1 MRAVWQA
8 VWQLCAESSL
18 RRKNTT
24 LQNLVS
30 VTDSEMI
37 VCIGL
42 MSSVPRASNPLFLKV
57 YVEGADQ
64 TVMFHHVCYCS
75 MDIFE
80 EKEQAIKASGQGAK
94 AADTYLG
101 HLMYMEEYKLSG
113 YVTSSGIRI
122 ALVFEDSDSKDASLI
137 KAFMR
142 KLHSL
147 YADCVSNPFYQPGQ
161 VLSSSNS
168 RKMWLLWSVFGTQML
183 FDDEL

>member
-1 MRAVWQA
+1 
-8 VWQLCAESSL
+8 
-18 RRKNTT
+18 
-24 LQNLVS
+24 
-30 VTDSEMI
+30 MI